1 MPDAPQ
7 PCRFIKADGDPKTG
21 DGPPWDL
28 RDFGLDRT
36 GVSMGCL
43 ETASRRKAQHVLFPK
58 MLWSSCSLTKH
69 LEVMASALAMGYGQE
84 VGGTSS
90 SS

>member
-1 MPDAPQ
+1 MP
-7 PCRFIKADGDPKTG
+7 FLKADGDLRTG

-43 ETASRRKAQHVLFPK
+43 EIASRRKAQHVLFPE
-58 MLWSSCSLTKH
+58 ML
-69 LEVMASALAMGYGQE
+69 
-84 VGGTSS
+84 
-90 SS
+90 